1 MYSIYDYYGTVN
13 DLQNRYDAAKNAGS
27 GQTTQVARSLP
38 TGNNAPFLPVTST
51 NQQTTQYVPQ
61 STGLSIYD
69 APGEGGSF
77 SATGSAYTSA
87 DLANYPSP
95 SWMEPVANAMFNAFS
110 GIADKA
116 VPGLGFAMQQGR
128 AYSMD
133 PTNYSLGRNLTS
145 GALNYGLN
153 YGVNRSG
160 LMGEIMQGLSTGK
173 QALDAGIGLAAKGGI
188 SSLINNFVNFIT
200 GNLFGPVPSRG
211 HNNMAGFDDETYG
224 YSSTALTPAQIAA
237 QYGISLGS
245 LLASSPFGGASYAN
259 EYAPG
264 GLYNPYADGSIAT
277 GPSEAGEYGGASGF
291 SSPSGQTGE
300 VDQGYFDDGGYDTGG
315 NTGWGGDTGYS
326 GDAWGDPW

>member
-1 MYSIYDYYGTVN
+1 MYSIYDHYGIEN

-69 APGEGGSF
+69 LSGEGGSF
-77 SATGSAYTSA
+77 SPTGSAYTSA

-95 SWMEPVANAMFNAFS
+95 SWMEPVHNAMFNFAT
-110 GIADKA
+110 GIADMA
-116 VPGLGFAMQQGR
+116 VPFLGFAAQQGR

-133 PTNYSLGRNLTS
+133 PTNYSLGRNVFS
-145 GALNYGLN
+145 GLANYTLNSLA
-153 YGVNRSG
+153 NRSG
-160 LMGEIMQGLSTGK
+160 LMGEITKGLSTGN
-173 QALDAGIGLAAKGGI
+173 QYFDFATGQVLQGGVK
-188 SSLINNFVNFIT
+188 SLIGSFVDFIT
-200 GNLFGPVPSRG
+200 GKAFGSPPSRG

-291 SSPSGQTGE
+291 SSPSGMTGD
-300 VDQGYFDDGGYDTGG
+300 VDSGYYD
-315 NTGWGGDTGYS
+315 
-326 GDAWGDPW
+326 